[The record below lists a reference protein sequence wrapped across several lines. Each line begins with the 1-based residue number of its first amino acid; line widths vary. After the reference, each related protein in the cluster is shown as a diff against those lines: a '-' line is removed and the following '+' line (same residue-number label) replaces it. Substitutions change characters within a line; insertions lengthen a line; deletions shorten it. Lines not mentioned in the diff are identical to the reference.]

1 MSLTPRPPPPAGGSS
16 DPTIRSAPCRRD
28 CHPTPP
34 LIAFAATLPLQG
46 MVKGGAASF
55 PHRNGRACPGHP
67 RLDNERKAWMPGSS
81 PGMTSL
87 WDESRRAGAS
97 IAAEVRSLPLQGF
110 PGEGEKRVLFLF
122 MLSNSHEGARPHS
135 RDRDRPSFA
144 SCVSLR
150 NKEGAGKAG
159 CPMHPQPRV
168 R

>member
-1 MSLTPRPPPPAGGSS
+1 MSSTPRPPPRAGGSS
-16 DPTIRSAPCRRD
+16 DLSIRSPSCRRD

-34 LIAFAATLPLQG
+34 LIAFAATLSVQVR
-46 MVKGGAASF
+46 VKGGAASF

-110 PGEGEKRVLFLF
+110 PGEGEGRAIVIYAFK
-122 MLSNSHEGARPHS
+122 
-135 RDRDRPSFA
+135 
-144 SCVSLR
+144 
-150 NKEGAGKAG
+150 
-159 CPMHPQPRV
+159 QP
-168 R
+168 